1 MQIRSSDSVKII
13 SLDISGIIGK
23 LKRSAD
29 RAMKMDD
36 DISEIFLFGSLAT
49 AEAVPGSDAD
59 IMIILKK
66 SDKRILDRVVDFMD
80 FFKNTGVGVDIFPYT
95 IEELNKFK
103 EGWNPFIEEM
113 FAHRIKLV

>member
-1 MQIRSSDSVKII
+1 MQTRSSDSVKII
-13 SLDISGIIGK
+13 SLDVGGIIGK

-29 RAMKMDD
+29 RAMKMNDN
-36 DISEIFLFGSLAT
+36 ISEIFLFGSLAT

-66 SDKRILDRVVDFMD
+66 SDKKILDRVVDFMD

-95 IEELNKFK
+95 IEELNEFK

>member
-13 SLDISGIIGK
+13 SLDIGGIIGK

-29 RAMKMDD
+29 RAMNMND

-80 FFKNTGVGVDIFPYT
+80 FFKDIGVGIDIFPYT
-95 IEELNKFK
+95 IEELNKFE

-113 FAHRIKLV
+113 FAHRIKLA